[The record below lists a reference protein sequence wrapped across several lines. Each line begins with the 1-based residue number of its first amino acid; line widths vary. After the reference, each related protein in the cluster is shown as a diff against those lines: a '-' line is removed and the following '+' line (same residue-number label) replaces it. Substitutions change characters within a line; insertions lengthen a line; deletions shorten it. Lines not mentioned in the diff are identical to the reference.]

1 MNDEQFQSAAGEP
14 GNKAAG
20 QNGGTTALRIFD
32 QANGMN
38 DFPVLKAFQEYIEA
52 EQARAQTDAGAFD
65 FLHRASRRGRRD
77 IRRDHGGGHQP

>member
-1 MNDEQFQSAAGEP
+1 MNDEPFQSAAGEP

-38 DFPVLKAFQEYIEA
+38 DFPVLKAFQEYI
-52 EQARAQTDAGAFD
+52 
-65 FLHRASRRGRRD
+65 
-77 IRRDHGGGHQP
+77 